1 MSEQE
6 QQQSNQQQQQQVE
19 ELDDDDANE
28 PQGNHEKG
36 TFENTISNGMIKPGS
51 PGDDNTEQD
60 TSNAI
65 RDVALNPLG
74 KRKKMLSE
82 TIGEENLKNVGKKD
96 GKEDNDNGSLK
107 IRIQLDLDV
116 EVHLSARVK
125 GDITIGLL

>member
-6 QQQSNQQQQQQVE
+6 QQQQQVE
-19 ELDDDDANE
+19 RAQAQ
-28 PQGNHEKG
+28 PQQKEEEEDQQQEKG
-36 TFENTISNGMIKPGS
+36 GSIDTNFNQVLPPGQH
-51 PGDDNTEQD
+51 D
-60 TSNAI
+60 I
-65 RDVALNPLG
+65 VKDVAMNPLG

-82 TIGEENLKNVGKKD
+82 EIGEQNLQNVGKKD
-96 GKEDNDNGSLK
+96 GKEDNDAGSLR

>member
-6 QQQSNQQQQQQVE
+6 QQQLQRQQSSQNKQQQY
-19 ELDDDDANE
+19 DDD
-28 PQGNHEKG
+28 EKAP
-36 TFENTISNGMIKPGS
+36 FENTISNGMIKPGQ
-51 PGDDNTEQD
+51 PGDDGDSTNV
-60 TSNAI
+60 I

-82 TIGEENLKNVGKKD
+82 QIGEENLKHVGKKD
-96 GKEDNDNGSLK
+96 GKEDNDSGSLK

>member
-1 MSEQE
+1 MSD
-6 QQQSNQQQQQQVE
+6 QQQQQLQRQKSNQSNQQE
-19 ELDDDDANE
+19 YADD
-28 PQGNHEKG
+28 EKAP
-36 TFENTISNGMIKPGS
+36 FENTISNGMIKPGQ
-51 PGDDNTEQD
+51 PGDDGDST
-60 TSNAI
+60 NAI

-82 TIGEENLKNVGKKD
+82 QIGEENLKHVGKKD
-96 GKEDNDNGSLK
+96 GKEDNDSGSLK

>member
-6 QQQSNQQQQQQVE
+6 QQQQQVERAQAQPQQKEEDEDQQQQQQ
-19 ELDDDDANE
+19 
-28 PQGNHEKG
+28 QGGSIDTN
-36 TFENTISNGMIKPGS
+36 FNQVLPPGQH
-51 PGDDNTEQD
+51 D
-60 TSNAI
+60 I
-65 RDVALNPLG
+65 VKDVAMNPLG

-82 TIGEENLKNVGKKD
+82 EIGEQNLQNVGKKD
-96 GKEDNDNGSLK
+96 GKEDNDAGSLR

>member
-1 MSEQE
+1 MSDQQQQQLQRQE
-6 QQQSNQQQQQQVE
+6 SNQSNQQE
-19 ELDDDDANE
+19 YADD
-28 PQGNHEKG
+28 EKAP
-36 TFENTISNGMIKPGS
+36 FENTISNGMIKPGQ
-51 PGDDNTEQD
+51 PGDDGDST
-60 TSNAI
+60 NAI

-82 TIGEENLKNVGKKD
+82 QIGEENLKHVGKKD
-96 GKEDNDNGSLK
+96 GKEDNDSGSLK

>member
-1 MSEQE
+1 MQR
-6 QQQSNQQQQQQVE
+6 QQSNQQQNQQQE
-19 ELDDDDANE
+19 YDENDD
-28 PQGNHEKG
+28 EKAP
-36 TFENTISNGMIKPGS
+36 FENTISNGMIKPGQ
-51 PGDDNTEQD
+51 PGDDGDST
-60 TSNAI
+60 NAI

-82 TIGEENLKNVGKKD
+82 QIGEENLKHVGKKD
-96 GKEDNDNGSLK
+96 GKEDNDSGSLK